1 MQSYPTDTY
10 PTDTYSSDRTI
21 NNRCSMDAA
30 HHHAVIWHHASGSSH
45 NAVQVIMLRGHLA
58 VSEVEAVAANN
69 MHWHEVQSPQL
80 HRNQSSDSSLCPSP
94 PLLTSMP
101 ISAFAYLYAHL
112 HLCSPLCPSPPLVTC
127 AAFDYLCNPLL
138 PLVTCV
144 ASAAFAISWSC
155 LVLNMVLPPP
165 CLSVCPCLLLCVS
178 LTVRVS

>member
-1 MQSYPTDTY
+1 
-10 PTDTYSSDRTI
+10 
-21 NNRCSMDAA
+21 MDAA

-101 ISAFAYLYAHL
+101 ISTFAHLYAHL
-112 HLCSPLCPSPPLVTC
+112 RLWLPVLPLITSATLCCLWLLV
-127 AAFDYLCNPLL
+127 LPLL
-138 PLVTCV
+138 PLLSRGH
-144 ASAAFAISWSC
+144 ASC
-155 LVLNMVLPPP
+155 
-165 CLSVCPCLLLCVS
+165 
-178 LTVRVS
+178 